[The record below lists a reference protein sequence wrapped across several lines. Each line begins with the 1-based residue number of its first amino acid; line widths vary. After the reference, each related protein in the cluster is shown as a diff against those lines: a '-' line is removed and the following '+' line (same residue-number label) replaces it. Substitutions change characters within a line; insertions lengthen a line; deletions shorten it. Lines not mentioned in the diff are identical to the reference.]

1 MGGVLLGK
9 LSMIASQQD
18 GLSYFTATRS
28 ITLDVEASKSYLI
41 KAKCQGIV
49 HQRGTPSL
57 RIMPWLPRQRYVR
70 DNSIMRW
77 SIMRWNEDMLVMFKV
92 SLRPAELSKVPL
104 AHRCR
109 LRSLSA

>member
-1 MGGVLLGK
+1 
-9 LSMIASQQD
+9 MIASQQD